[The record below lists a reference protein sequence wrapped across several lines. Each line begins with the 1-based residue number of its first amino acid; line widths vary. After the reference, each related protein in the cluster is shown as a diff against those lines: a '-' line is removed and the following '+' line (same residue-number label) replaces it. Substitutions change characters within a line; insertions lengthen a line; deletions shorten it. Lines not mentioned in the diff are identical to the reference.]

1 MSLTAEIER
10 NIAETLCGGIRV
22 VQKGLE
28 RYEVITPFTFD
39 DGDVLPII
47 LKRKGDGWEITDE
60 GRTFLY
66 LSYYDIDMNYETRK
80 NVLSKILSSHFM
92 EGGDDGIL
100 KMPRVSGEDLAHA
113 VYTFAQGVIKA
124 SDFSIWKKEFTRR
137 LFMEGFREFMEELG
151 RTYPTEFQYHDKQ
164 LDPKKIY
171 PIDCSLLLTNSKRV
185 NLFAVSGDSKAKN
198 SVITM
203 MHYERFKAPFT
214 NCVLF
219 ENEEV
224 LARKTLIQVAD
235 VADKTFSSLEVAR
248 DRLRSYLE
256 KNAA

>member
-66 LSYYDIDMNYETRK
+66 LSYYDLDMNYETRK

-100 KMPRVSGEDLAHA
+100 KMPG
-113 VYTFAQGVIKA
+113 
-124 SDFSIWKKEFTRR
+124 
-137 LFMEGFREFMEELG
+137 
-151 RTYPTEFQYHDKQ
+151 
-164 LDPKKIY
+164 
-171 PIDCSLLLTNSKRV
+171 
-185 NLFAVSGDSKAKN
+185 
-198 SVITM
+198 
-203 MHYERFKAPFT
+203 
-214 NCVLF
+214 
-219 ENEEV
+219 
-224 LARKTLIQVAD
+224 
-235 VADKTFSSLEVAR
+235 
-248 DRLRSYLE
+248 
-256 KNAA
+256 

>member
-1 MSLTAEIER
+1 
-10 NIAETLCGGIRV
+10 
-22 VQKGLE
+22 
-28 RYEVITPFTFD
+28 
-39 DGDVLPII
+39 
-47 LKRKGDGWEITDE
+47 
-60 GRTFLY
+60 
-66 LSYYDIDMNYETRK
+66 
-80 NVLSKILSSHFM
+80 
-92 EGGDDGIL
+92 
-100 KMPRVSGEDLAHA
+100 
-113 VYTFAQGVIKA
+113 
-124 SDFSIWKKEFTRR
+124 
-137 LFMEGFREFMEELG
+137 MEELG

-235 VADKTFSSLEVAR
+235 VADKTFSSLEVSR

>member
-1 MSLTAEIER
+1 M
-10 NIAETLCGGIRV
+10 

-113 VYTFAQGVIKA
+113 VYTFAQGAIKA
-124 SDFSIWKKEFTRR
+124 SDFSMWKKEFTRS